1 MRTKRKTAV
10 GRAVSW
16 IAVGLAVLTVFG
28 AFAALIPRRDTA
40 EPEFP
45 TFGSEAVVVKL
56 GDDLIAPGEVITAAS
71 YERNRHVIAVDREG
85 TTEFR
90 EIIGGLPLWYANPIV
105 HQTGNEALTGV
116 VDDVVYY
123 DGKCFFGLTSWNGG
137 EGGRVY
143 VYDQNGFSLT
153 GGNFN
158 CCLWTRS
165 EEFGLTDSGDLTC
178 LAKLGFTV
186 AVVDEAGYLWQR
198 NSVFGSTGFYLVG
211 RPFEGDRVYD
221 LEMCGSTY
229 LALGS
234 DAEGT
239 VLYTATSLFGPWA
252 KQRLDGITANSFATS
267 DKACF
272 IACDDGKIAYSED
285 FKSWK
290 VSRMPDD
297 VDFSEF
303 FYFQGTY
310 YAIGSNAT
318 EGVLYESSTG
328 AAWERVVS
336 VNEPLTAVSVGSF
349 EALLYGEDGGFYRL
363 TK

>member
-16 IAVGLAVLTVFG
+16 IAAGLAVLTVFG
-28 AFAALIPRRDTA
+28 AFAALIPRRDIA

-56 GDDLIAPGEVITAAS
+56 RDDFLKTGEVITAAS
-71 YERNRHVIAVDREG
+71 YSEGRHVIAIDGAGPSEIREAKNG
-85 TTEFR
+85 AVWETHP
-90 EIIGGLPLWYANPIV
+90 IANLGLNVAY
-105 HQTGNEALTGV
+105 TGV
-116 VDDVVYY
+116 VDEIVCFNDTW
-123 DGKCFFGLTSWNGG
+123 FFGLYHWNEQ

-143 VYDQNGFSLT
+143 GYNDYELGSDEFRSY
-153 GGNFN
+153 
-158 CCLWTRS
+158 LWTK
-165 EEFGLTDSGDLTC
+165 GTLGMPDAGDLTC
-178 LAKLGFTV
+178 LAAFGTNLC
-186 AVVDEAGYLWQR
+186 AVDETGYLWR
-198 NSVFGSTGFYLVG
+198 KGLEGTFDLFG
-211 RPFEGDRVYD
+211 RPFVGTRIFD
-221 LEMCGSTY
+221 LDKSGKTY
-229 LALGS
+229 LALGM
-234 DAEGT
+234 DAEGA
-239 VLYTATSLFGPWA
+239 VLYTATSLSGIWA
-252 KQRLDGITANSFATS
+252 KQQLDGITANSFATS

-290 VSRMPDD
+290 ISRMPDD

-303 FYFQGTY
+303 FYFKGTY

-318 EGVLYESSTG
+318 EGVLYESATG

-336 VNEPLTAVSVGSF
+336 VDEPLTAVSVGSS
-349 EALLYGEDGGFYRL
+349 EALLYGEDGGVYRL